1 MARPCRGAPACR
13 IVEKVTLLGYHCSHE
28 NVPPDELLTAAQA
41 AEHVGFDAAMCS
53 DHFAPWGERQGES
66 GFAWSWLGA
75 ALATTRFTFGVVT
88 APGQRYHPAIVAQAI
103 ATLGLMFPGRFWAA
117 LGSGEAINE
126 HITRDPWPPKEVREE
141 RLLESV
147 EIIRDLLDGEEV
159 SRDGLVPTH
168 RARVWSRPEVPPRLV
183 GAAVTPETAAAA
195 AGWADGLITVVGAPE
210 QMRHVLGAYQDAGGQ
225 GPCVVQVHLSWAPTD
240 DEAVAIALEQWRH
253 GPAVQP
259 PETWDIADPQ
269 EFDRRS
275 ADVDEASIRGA
286 LLVEHEPARLA
297 ERIAEIVG
305 AGFDGAYLHHVG
317 REQAPFLTMAGTD
330 LLPAL
335 RELLPEV
342 ES

>member
-41 AEHVGFDAAMCS
+41 AEHIGFDAAMCS

-210 QMRHVLGAYQDAGGQ
+210 QMRHVLGAYRDAGGQ

-240 DEAVAIALEQWRH
+240 DEAVAIALESGAT
-253 GPAVQP
+253 GPPCSRPRPGTSPTPKSSTAAP
-259 PETWDIADPQ
+259 LTSTR
-269 EFDRRS
+269 RRS
-275 ADVDEASIRGA
+275 GGPCSSNTSRRDSPSGSPRSSAPASTA
-286 LLVEHEPARLA
+286 PTCTTS
-297 ERIAEIVG
+297 
-305 AGFDGAYLHHVG
+305 DGN
-317 REQAPFLTMAGTD
+317 R
-330 LLPAL
+330 
-335 RELLPEV
+335 RR
-342 ES
+342 S